1 MRDRSLYLN
10 ITKGCDKGH
19 KSQLVPLFD
28 LLGGVGAGEDGCPP
42 PRRASL
48 SITFQHLNNLVD
60 LLVRV
65 TIKINSTNSR
75 AGAES

>member
-28 LLGGVGAGEDGCPP
+28 LLGGVGVGAEGCPP
-42 PRRASL
+42 PVAPP
-48 SITFQHLNNLVD
+48 
-60 LLVRV
+60 
-65 TIKINSTNSR
+65 
-75 AGAES
+75 